1 MRKATVDPVRNE
13 QPMTA
18 SQDQFNPHLW
28 YCHVFLKYLFNSFD
42 PRLQATASG
51 NPNWRDP
58 KLPSPGLFFCLT
70 MHLFPNSHTMTDW
83 IGFCLQRTHA
93 HAVQSFLSALPFRDL
108 LVHDNASGPPFQ
120 IRTLKYKQRRNVLA
134 RGSRSSVESLF
145 AAAAATRDNLTTKAE
160 ISALPLR
167 LGATHVLSKE
177 QPGPLLPDT
186 G

>member
-1 MRKATVDPVRNE
+1 
-13 QPMTA
+13 
-18 SQDQFNPHLW
+18 
-28 YCHVFLKYLFNSFD
+28 
-42 PRLQATASG
+42 LQ
-51 NPNWRDP
+51 
-58 KLPSPGLFFCLT
+58 
-70 MHLFPNSHTMTDW
+70 H
-83 IGFCLQRTHA
+83 THA

-120 IRTLKYKQRRNVLA
+120 IKTLKQSRNVLA

-167 LGATHVLSKE
+167 LGTPHVLSKE

>member
-1 MRKATVDPVRNE
+1 
-13 QPMTA
+13 MTA
-18 SQDQFNPHLW
+18 SQNQFMALSR
-28 YCHVFLKYLFNSFD
+28 VFNISFNLMPRIS
-42 PRLQATASG
+42 RLQATASG
-51 NPNWRDP
+51 NPNWHDP
-58 KLPSPGLFFCLT
+58 KTSFTGPSFSLT

-93 HAVQSFLSALPFRDL
+93 HAVQSFLSALPFREL

-120 IRTLKYKQRRNVLA
+120 IKTHEYKQSRNVLA
-134 RGSRSSVESLF
+134 RGSRSLGRVTFRCS
-145 AAAAATRDNLTTKAE
+145 TRDNLTTKAE

-167 LGATHVLSKE
+167 LGTTHVLSKG